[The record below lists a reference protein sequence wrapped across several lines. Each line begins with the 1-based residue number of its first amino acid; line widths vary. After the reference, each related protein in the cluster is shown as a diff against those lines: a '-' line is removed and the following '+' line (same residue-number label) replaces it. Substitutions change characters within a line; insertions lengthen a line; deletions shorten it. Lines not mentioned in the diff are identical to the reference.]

1 VKNVTVAGND
11 VVLVHG
17 WNGAVDPREN
27 IGIYHAGNT
36 FTGNTY
42 TVQDVQALVFRLMS
56 STGKA
61 DAWLTFEQWQ
71 AQGNDVDGSRIQ
83 L

>member
-1 VKNVTVAGND
+1 
-11 VVLVHG
+11 
-17 WNGAVDPREN
+17 
-27 IGIYHAGNT
+27 
-36 FTGNTY
+36 
-42 TVQDVQALVFRLMS
+42 MS

-71 AQGNDVDGSRIQ
+71 AQGNDVDGSLIQ